1 MDIKWIVII
10 PLTFSIVLGITMAV
24 LSMTG
29 VVGYDRCE
37 KYNSYLDKGAIVIEW
52 SPSQHHHKA
61 NRCVNMP

>member
-1 MDIKWIVII
+1 MFVKWIVII

-37 KYNSYLDKGAIVIEW
+37 KYNSYLDKGAIVFTW
-52 SPSQHHHKA
+52 SPSQHKA
-61 NRCVNMP
+61 VHCMNMP